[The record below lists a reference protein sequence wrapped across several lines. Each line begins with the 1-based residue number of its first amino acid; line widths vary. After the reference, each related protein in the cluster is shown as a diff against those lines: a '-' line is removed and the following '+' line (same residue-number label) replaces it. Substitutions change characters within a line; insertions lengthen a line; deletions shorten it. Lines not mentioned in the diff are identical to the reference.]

1 MGMGNIRVNSRTI
14 IYIYIYIYI
23 YISHHDILC
32 VDIEK
37 AELKEGSVLEILDLV
52 TYEWSE
58 QMTFGDIPEM
68 GKDSFHALMGDKLY
82 LFGGRND
89 GGFCKGLYK
98 LDLNTFKWDNL
109 SRYSVS
115 PPLSL
120 GGSVTSGT
128 SLFFFGGVGHKIND
142 AKGSY
147 EPCKNLGYDF
157 DYGWNNYLQE
167 YDTFTSMFH
176 LNIIGSEWN

>member
-1 MGMGNIRVNSRTI
+1 MGNVRVNNR
-14 IYIYIYIYI
+14 

-37 AELKEGSVLEILDLV
+37 AELKEGPVLEILDLV

-68 GKDSFHALMGDKLY
+68 GRGSFHALMGDKLY
-82 LFGGRND
+82 LFGGSND
-89 GGFCKGLYK
+89 RGFCKGLYK

-115 PPLSL
+115 PPLCL

-128 SLFFFGGVGHKIND
+128 SLFFFGGVGNKLND

-147 EPCKNLGYDF
+147 EPCKNLGYNF

-176 LNIIGSEWN
+176 LNIIAWVRMELAI